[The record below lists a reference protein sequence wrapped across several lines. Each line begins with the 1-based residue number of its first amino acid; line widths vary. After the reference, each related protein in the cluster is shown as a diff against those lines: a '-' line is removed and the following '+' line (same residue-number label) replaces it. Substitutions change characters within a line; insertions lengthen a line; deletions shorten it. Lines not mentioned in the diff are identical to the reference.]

1 MALFWKREVTG
12 LVSLTLAGVLLITF
26 VPLAAPEDRSAL
38 LEQIDAIVEE
48 TMARDQI
55 VGTSVGVHRRGEVLL
70 AKGYGYADLENQ
82 VRATEHTVF
91 RIGSITKQFT
101 AAAILILEERDR
113 LRLSDPLTEFLPD
126 YETTGHHISVERL
139 LNHTSGIKGYTEM
152 GEKFWG
158 KSRLDLSHEEM
169 VELFSAE
176 PFQFAP
182 GEEYSY
188 NNSAYYLLGLI
199 IEKVSGKS
207 YADFL
212 QENLWT
218 PLGMRESHYLYNDPI
233 VPNRAEG
240 YEVQDGEVVND
251 APLSMRL
258 PFSAGSL
265 GSSVMDLITWQH
277 ALSNERLLSGESY
290 SKMTTPGTLTSG
302 KKLDYGFGLSVGELS
317 GRRKISH
324 GGGINGFRTQLA
336 YYPEDALTVV
346 VLCNTGAAQPSPLE
360 SRIARAVLGIP
371 ETPVEEVT
379 LGEDELRKYA
389 GNYNPARAPFEVRL
403 VDGALTLF
411 GSRLRPVGNHLFFPV
426 SDDYQKITFE
436 LSGDQVVALRMERE
450 GQTMEAPRVP

>member
-1 MALFWKREVTG
+1 MAQFWKREATR
-12 LVSLTLAGVLLITF
+12 LVSVTFAGVLATIF
-26 VPLAAPEDRSAL
+26 VPLAAAQDRSAL
-38 LEQIDAIVEE
+38 LEQIDAIVQE

-55 VGTSVGVHRRGEVLL
+55 VGTSVGVHRQGEILL

-82 VRATEHTVF
+82 IRATEHTVF

-101 AAAILILEERDR
+101 AAAILVLEERDR

-126 YETTGHHISVERL
+126 YETSGHHVSVERL

-152 GEKFWG
+152 GETFWG

-199 IEKVSGKS
+199 IEKVSGQG

-218 PLGMRESHYLYNDPI
+218 PLGMRESYYMYNDPI
-233 VPNRAEG
+233 VPNRAAG
-240 YEVQDGEVVND
+240 YEVRDGEVVND

-258 PFSAGSL
+258 PYSAGSL

-277 ALSNERLLSGESY
+277 ALSNQRLLSEESY
-290 SKMTTPGTLTSG
+290 SRMTTPGTLISR
-302 KKLDYGFGLSVGELS
+302 KKLDYGYGLMVGELS

-324 GGGINGFRTQLA
+324 GGDINGFRTQLA
-336 YYPEDALTVV
+336 YYPEDKLTVV

-371 ETPVEEVT
+371 ETPVDEIT
-379 LGEDELRKYA
+379 LGEREHQRYA
-389 GNYNPARAPFEVRL
+389 GTYNPARAPFEIRW
-403 VDGALTLF
+403 VDGALTMF
-411 GSRLRPVGNHLFFPV
+411 GKRLRPVGNHVFYPV
-426 SDDYQKITFE
+426 GDDYQKIPFE
-436 LSGDQVVALRMERE
+436 LEGDQVVALRMERE
-450 GQTMEAPRVP
+450 GQTTEAPRVP